1 MPSMLTCRSSRRQAR
16 ASRGSALLT
25 VLWLTAAL
33 SAIGLALANNVRGE
47 TERAATALD
56 DTRAYFIAR
65 GAIERA
71 ALHIQWGRFYHT
83 PDNQPMYFRYGSP
96 SIDLDFPSASV
107 RVEVIPETSKLSIN
121 AAPPQELF
129 ALLAALGEP
138 ENRAL
143 AIAGA
148 IVDWRTP
155 VTPERPSAFDAI
167 YLSQSPSFLPR
178 HASFL
183 ENEELLLVQGITP
196 DLYYGT
202 SLDGGV
208 SGGHPA
214 LRDCVSIFGSSSVDV
229 NSARRETMIAL
240 GVPPADVDAIIQ
252 RRRRTP
258 ILDPQ
263 EFRELQNS
271 LGPAGFRL
279 RIGGNTIYTLRAT
292 VRLKTAGGSL
302 SAMRRSAGAL
312 VKFNFPGN
320 YAGKPPGHEVLRWY
334 DRF

>member
-1 MPSMLTCRSSRRQAR
+1 MRNMLTSRSKRPR
-16 ASRGSALLT
+16 RGSALLT

-47 TERAATALD
+47 TERASTALD

-71 ALHIQWGRFYHT
+71 ALHIQWGRFYRT
-83 PDNQPMYFRYGSP
+83 PDDQPMYFRYGSP
-96 SIDLDFPSASV
+96 TIDLDFPSASV
-107 RVEVIPETSKLSIN
+107 HVDVIPEASKLPLN
-121 AAPPQELF
+121 QAPPEDIF
-129 ALLAALGEP
+129 AVLAALGEP

-143 AIAGA
+143 AIASA

-155 VTPERPSAFDAI
+155 VTPDRPSAFDAI
-167 YLSQSPSFLPR
+167 YLSRTPSFLPR
-178 HASFL
+178 HASFQ

-202 SLDGGV
+202 SLDGGAA
-208 SGGHPA
+208 GGHSG
-214 LRDCVSIFGSSSVDV
+214 LRDCVSVFGSSGVDV
-229 NSARRETMIAL
+229 NTARRETMIAV
-240 GVPPADVDAIIQ
+240 GVPAADADAIIQ
-252 RRRRTP
+252 RRRRAP
-258 ILDPQ
+258 FLDPR
-263 EFRELQNS
+263 EFAEIQNS
-271 LGPAGFRL
+271 LGPAGMRL

-292 VRLKTAGGSL
+292 VRLKNAGGGL
-302 SAMRRSAGAL
+302 SAMRRSVAAL

-320 YAGKPPGHEVLRWY
+320 MAGKPTGHEVLRWY

>member
-1 MPSMLTCRSSRRQAR
+1 MLTSRSKQA
-16 ASRGSALLT
+16 RGSALLT

-65 GAIERA
+65 GAIQRA

-83 PDNQPMYFRYGSP
+83 PDNQPMYFRSGSP

-107 RVEVIPETSKLSIN
+107 HVDVIPETSKLPLN
-121 AAPPQELF
+121 VVPPEQLF
-129 ALLAALGEP
+129 ALLSALGEP

-148 IVDWRTP
+148 IVDWRTR

-167 YLSQSPSFLPR
+167 YLSRSPSFLPR
-178 HASFL
+178 HASFQ

-208 SGGHPA
+208 SRGHAA

-229 NSARRETMIAL
+229 NTARRETMIAV
-240 GVPPADVDAIIQ
+240 GVPPADADAIIQ
-252 RRRRTP
+252 RRRRAP
-258 ILDPQ
+258 FLDPQ
-263 EFRELQNS
+263 EFVQLQNS
-271 LGPAGFRL
+271 LGPAGFGL

-292 VRLKTAGGSL
+292 VHLKTDGGGL

-320 YAGKPPGHEVLRWY
+320 FAGKPPGYEVLRWY